1 MANLDMGFL
10 LPLPGW
16 PRAVFEGDYS
26 FEEGCLRLD
35 GAEVLRAR
43 SRAQLEAGVRGPL
56 GVSGVAVEMRLLTG
70 EHTAPEL
77 RVFVD
82 GRPAL
87 REDSLR
93 ARPSRS
99 AWIHAC
105 LALAASAAGF
115 MASYLYVLR
124 AAQENSEWSLKMAN
138 HMAGWHLLLTFT
150 LFPASVWGQRP
161 GIRLVQFVSLLF
173 FLIHLGIAIANLGPD
188 GGGHGGAIAVLNAAS
203 GLFFLAA
210 TVYGNRAHR
219 DMDPVVALRHGRARA
234 KQAGGAPAGDV
245 SASA

>member
-1 MANLDMGFL
+1 MANLEMGFL

-26 FEEGCLRLD
+26 FDEGRLVLD
-35 GAEVLRAR
+35 GNEVLRAR
-43 SRAQLEAGVRGPL
+43 SRPQLEAGMRGRLPA
-56 GVSGVAVEMRLLTG
+56 GETIDMRLLTG
-70 EHTAPEL
+70 EHAAPVL
-77 RVFVD
+77 RITVD

-99 AWIHAC
+99 AWIHAGI
-105 LALAASAAGF
+105 ALAASAAGF

-173 FLIHLGIAIANLGPD
+173 FLIHLGIAVANLGPD
-188 GGGHGGAIAVLNAAS
+188 DGGHGGAIAVLNAAS

-219 DMDPVVALRHGRARA
+219 DMDPVVALRQGRARS
-234 KQAGGAPAGDV
+234 KQADADVGALDV
-245 SASA
+245 NASA